1 MRDSELQIDRSC
13 HVLYSKP
20 CKKEILAKITLHY
33 PEVEREAVWEQVQL
47 RYAEL
52 LSKWRTD
59 LGGKKNFHNGVGGT
73 YDCIAIMSYY
83 VVCKAITS
91 FREIE
96 EMEENLI
103 LPTFRKLKFVDC
115 NKPFWRKLMYRA
127 FVRAK
132 SGCDKWHDYEM
143 SVAPYEN
150 GKPIYYEFTS
160 CPAAEFAIR
169 HGLADIM
176 PALCNV
182 DYASME
188 LQSKVILCTTA
199 VLLIAPAMY
208 FYFFEFDD
216 LTRKERLL
224 SSLFQAV
231 TPRTA
236 GFNTVELTDL
246 SEAGQFITIALML
259 IGGSPGSTA
268 GGLKTTTIAVLL
280 TTAISTFRRRENA
293 NLFGRRIDD
302 DVVKNAATISLMYI
316 TLCCTGGLII
326 SVSEGLPML
335 TCLFETASAVGTVG
349 LSLGIT
355 PELNLLSRS
364 VLILLMFFGR
374 VGGLTLIFAALSSAQ
389 KKVSK
394 LPKEKITVG

>member
-83 VVCKAITS
+83 VVCKAVTS

-150 GKPIYYEFTS
+150 GKPIYYEFTA

-169 HGLADIM
+169 HGLTDIM

-188 LQSKVILCTTA
+188 LLHAKLVRTTTCVDGCRCDYTICGDKDPYVKGHPEYRDEGGIQEESVMLLQVILEGLGLG
-199 VLLIAPAMY
+199 VLLVLVCAAGIRKGAVGMVHLYSPAVQQ
-208 FYFFEFDD
+208 
-216 LTRKERLL
+216 RC
-224 SSLFQAV
+224 V
-231 TPRTA
+231 TL
-236 GFNTVELTDL
+236 G
-246 SEAGQFITIALML
+246 
-259 IGGSPGSTA
+259 
-268 GGLKTTTIAVLL
+268 L
-280 TTAISTFRRRENA
+280 TTHAKIKRNA
-293 NLFGRRIDD
+293 
-302 DVVKNAATISLMYI
+302 
-316 TLCCTGGLII
+316 
-326 SVSEGLPML
+326 
-335 TCLFETASAVGTVG
+335 
-349 LSLGIT
+349 
-355 PELNLLSRS
+355 
-364 VLILLMFFGR
+364 
-374 VGGLTLIFAALSSAQ
+374 LIFKAVCVPGYIAYVLVCVYALNGAKGFVQGFWQLLVILVRYESHRPI
-389 KKVSK
+389 
-394 LPKEKITVG
+394 LG